1 MNRQGQIQ
9 MTPEEQAEYLKHAR
23 TMILCTV
30 DHNGYPHA
38 VAMAFMVKD
47 DGCIYMTSFRKAQK
61 VVNARRNPKVA
72 VLVESGIKYNDLR
85 GVMIRG
91 NCEIIDDADEVWKI
105 MREVRASQEGGT
117 AAPTN
122 AVIQDRAKKR
132 AVLKITP
139 TKVST
144 WDHSKLP
151 PDTY

>member
-1 MNRQGQIQ
+1 MNRQSLIQ
-9 MTPEEQAEYLKHAR
+9 MTPDEQTEYLKHAR

-30 DHNGYPHA
+30 DNNGYPHA

-47 DGCIYMTSFRKAQK
+47 GCIYMTSFRKAQK
-61 VVNARRNPKVA
+61 VLNARRNPKVA
-72 VLVESGIKYNDLR
+72 LLVESGRKYNELR
-85 GVMIRG
+85 GLMIRG
-91 NCEIIDDADEVWKI
+91 NCEVIDDADEVWKI
-105 MREVRASQEGGT
+105 MLEVRAWQEGGAT

-122 AVIQDRAKKR
+122 AVIQERAKKR